1 MYFNGLKNVY
11 SECLPNRSKM
21 YNLDGKKMYIRNG

>member
-1 MYFNGLKNVY
+1 MAKNVY

-21 YNLDGKKMYIRNG
+21 YILNGKKMYIRND